1 MLPLDAFAKVCADVR
16 PGEDADQVDGLTP
29 PVVAAP
35 ATLDEASAVMR
46 TAAEHGLAV
55 VPSGT
60 GSKLGYGRPVERCD
74 VLVTTRNLDGII
86 KHSPGDLTL
95 HVEAGLTF
103 EALRE
108 TEADGWGQH
117 LALRPPENG
126 TIGGAIATD
135 VAGPGRLLHGSA
147 RDLLIG
153 ITTVRA
159 DGTIARAGGK
169 VVKNVAGYDLGKL
182 YTGSLGTLGLIV
194 DATFRMHPAARAVR
208 VAVVTDDPGRAVQA
222 VLHSQ
227 VVPRAIEIDRPAGSD
242 ETTVAVEAETE
253 TPDETSARL
262 HELLGGTPAPEPD
275 WWNRLPEGEV
285 LAEIRSLPARLPEI
299 IKAVKDLPLRGSAGA
314 GRLYTTPDYT
324 TPDGVEELREAL
336 KPIGARVVLVRAPL
350 AVRKSVDVWGPLPT
364 LPIMRRVK
372 DQFDP
377 DHRLSPGRFAEGV

>member
-1 MLPLDAFAKVCADVR
+1 MPVLDAFAKVCADVR
-16 PGEDADQVDGLTP
+16 PGEETDQVDGLTP
-29 PVVAAP
+29 RVVAAP
-35 ATLDEASAVMR
+35 GSLDEASAVMR

-60 GSKLGYGRPVERCD
+60 GSKLDHGRPVERCD
-74 VLVTTRNLDGII
+74 VLVSTRNLDRII

-103 EALRE
+103 GALRAAE
-108 TEADGWGQH
+108 DGGWGQH
-117 LALRPPENG
+117 LALAPPMDG
-126 TIGGAIATD
+126 TVGGAIATD

-153 ITTVRA
+153 VTVVRA
-159 DGTIARAGGK
+159 DGAVARSGGK

-194 DATFRMHPAARAVR
+194 DATFRMHPAARVVR
-208 VAVVTDDPGRAVQA
+208 VAATTGEPGQAVQA

-227 VVPRAIEIDRPAGSD
+227 VVPRAIEVDRPAGSD
-242 ETTVAVEAETE
+242 ETTVVVEAETE

-262 HELLGGTPAPEPD
+262 RELLGGSPVPVPD
-275 WWNRLPEGEV
+275 WWNTLPEDET
-285 LAEIRSLPARLPEI
+285 LAEIRSLPARLPEVLEAA
-299 IKAVKDLPLRGSAGA
+299 KGLPLRGSAGA
-314 GRLYTTPDYT
+314 GRLYAAPD
-324 TPDGVEELREAL
+324 DLEALREAL
-336 KPIGARVVLVRAPL
+336 KPIGARVVLVRARQD
-350 AVRKSVDVWGPLPT
+350 VRESVDVWGPMPT
-364 LPIMRRVK
+364 LPLMRRVK

>member
-16 PGEDADQVDGLTP
+16 PGEDTDHVDGLTP
-29 PVVAAP
+29 AVVAAP
-35 ATLDEASAVMR
+35 ADLAEASAVMR

-60 GSKLGYGRPVERCD
+60 GSKLDRGRPVERCD
-74 VLVTTRNLDGII
+74 VLVTTRNLDRIV

-103 EALRE
+103 GALRAA
-108 TEADGWGQH
+108 EADGWGQH
-117 LALRPPENG
+117 LALHPPTDG
-126 TIGGAIATD
+126 TIGGAIAAD
-135 VAGPGRLLHGSA
+135 VAGPGRLLHGTA

-153 ITTVRA
+153 VTAVRA
-159 DGTIARAGGK
+159 DGTIARSGGK

-194 DATFRMHPAARAVR
+194 DATFRMHPLARVVR
-208 VAVVTDDPGRAVQA
+208 VAATTDDPGRAVQA

-262 HELLGGTPAPEPD
+262 HELLGGTPAPDPE
-275 WWNRLPEGEV
+275 WWNRLPEGEI
-285 LAEIRSLPARLPEI
+285 LAEIRGLPARFPDVLDAA
-299 IKAVKDLPLRGSAGA
+299 KGLPLRGSAGA
-314 GRLYTTPDYT
+314 GRLYTTPD
-324 TPDGVEELREAL
+324 DLEALREAM
-336 KPIGARVVLVRAPL
+336 KPLGARVVLVRARQ
-350 AVRKSVDVWGPLPT
+350 AVRESVDVWGPMPT

>member
-1 MLPLDAFAKVCADVR
+1 MSVLDAFAKVCADVR
-16 PGEDADQVDGLTP
+16 PGGDTDRVDGLVP
-29 PVVAAP
+29 RVVAAP
-35 ATLDEASAVMR
+35 ASLDEASAVMR

-55 VPSGT
+55 VPSGAGT
-60 GSKLGYGRPVERCD
+60 KLDHGRPVERCE
-74 VLVTTRNLDGII
+74 VLVTSRNLDRII

-103 EALRE
+103 EALHAA
-108 TEADGWGQH
+108 EADGWGQH
-117 LALRPPENG
+117 LALAPPMDG

-135 VAGPGRLLHGSA
+135 FAGPGRLLHGSA

-153 ITTVRA
+153 ITVVRA
-159 DGTIARAGGK
+159 DGTVTRSGGK

-194 DATFRMHPAARAVR
+194 DATFRMHPAARVVR
-208 VAVVTDDPGRAVQA
+208 VAATVKDPGRAVQA

-227 VVPRAIEIDRPAGSD
+227 VVPRALEIDRPAGSD
-242 ETTVAVEAETE
+242 ETTVVVEAETE

-262 HELLGGTPAPEPD
+262 RDLLGGAPVTTPD

-285 LAEIRSLPARLPEI
+285 LAEIRSLPARLPEVMDAA
-299 IKAVKDLPLRGSAGA
+299 KGLPLRGSAGA
-314 GRLYTTPDYT
+314 GRLYTAPD
-324 TPDGVEELREAL
+324 DLEALREAL
-336 KPIGARVVLVRAPL
+336 KPTGARVVLMRAGRSVREA
-350 AVRKSVDVWGPLPT
+350 VDVWGPMPALP
-364 LPIMRRVK
+364 LMRRVK